1 MKYFSNYMHK
11 NLCSHENVHKLVG
24 SKVEIY
30 TTGSLKT
37 TYFFFFFLQIT
48 LYSVID
54 LGRKLNPLNLVI
66 ESLSTPV
73 FTKEIVSS
81 FSVGREIKTEK

>member
-37 TYFFFFFLQIT
+37 TYFFFFFFANGTGKVCGVGKDAL
-48 LYSVID
+48 
-54 LGRKLNPLNLVI
+54 KLALILLVG
-66 ESLSTPV
+66 V
-73 FTKEIVSS
+73 
-81 FSVGREIKTEK
+81 